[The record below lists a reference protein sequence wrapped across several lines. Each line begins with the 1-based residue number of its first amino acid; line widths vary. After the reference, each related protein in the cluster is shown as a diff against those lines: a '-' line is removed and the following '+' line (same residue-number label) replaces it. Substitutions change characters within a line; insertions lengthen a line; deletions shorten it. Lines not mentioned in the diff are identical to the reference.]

1 VPTPRSRPDPEPRR
15 SGAPARRRARGAGY
29 PRGEDTRARLIAAG
43 LDVFGSHGYGGA
55 STRMLADRAGVS
67 LPALQYYFGGKEGA
81 YLACAAHIAAQLQ
94 AHLGPALDRID
105 GALAQ
110 SELGRADALA
120 TLLGFV
126 DGFAAL
132 FLGDHELDTWV
143 LFIIREQAHPTAAFD
158 LLFERV
164 MRRVVQT
171 VGALVARL
179 IERPADDPQT
189 RLRTLALLGQIIFFR
204 TGRAAVLRVMG
215 WTDFGAARLKM
226 AQAAL
231 RLQITAA
238 LGGTPPPRVAPRSTP
253 RSRPGPSS
261 RSR

>member
-1 VPTPRSRPDPEPRR
+1 MPRSRPDPEPRR
-15 SGAPARRRARGAGY
+15 GAAPARRRARGAGY

-81 YLACAAHIAAQLQ
+81 YLACAAHIATQLQ
-94 AHLGPALDRID
+94 AHLGPALDRI
-105 GALAQ
+105 
-110 SELGRADALA
+110 
-120 TLLGFV
+120 
-126 DGFAAL
+126 
-132 FLGDHELDTWV
+132 
-143 LFIIREQAHPTAAFD
+143 
-158 LLFERV
+158 ERV

-171 VGALVARL
+171 VGALVARS

-215 WTDFGAARLKM
+215 WPDFGAARLKM

-238 LGGTPPPRVAPRSTP
+238 LGRTPPPCIAPRSTP
-253 RSRPGPSS
+253 RSRPGPRS